1 MPNEPRYKIH
11 PTILQHARD
20 LRHPLTPAE
29 KKVWAGV
36 RNRRLGYKIRRQHP
50 IFRFIADFYCEE
62 TKLAIEIDGDSH
74 NDPEQAE
81 YDAART
87 AWLEAEG
94 YRVIRFTNRE
104 VHENIDG
111 VLEAIREAC
120 RPPIKVLAETKGATF
135 IAP

>member
-1 MPNEPRYKIH
+1 MPHEPRHKIH

-50 IFRFIADFYCEE
+50 IFRVIADFCCEE
-62 TKLAIEIDGDSH
+62 ARLVIEIDGD
-74 NDPEQAE
+74 
-81 YDAART
+81 
-87 AWLEAEG
+87 G

-104 VHENIDG
+104 VHENLGG
-111 VLEAIREAC
+111 VLEAIRASYGKNSN
-120 RPPIKVLAETKGATF
+120 PG
-135 IAP
+135 

>member
-1 MPNEPRYKIH
+1 MPHEPRHKIH

-50 IFRFIADFYCEE
+50 IFRFIADFCCEE
-62 TKLAIEIDGDSH
+62 AKLVIEIDGDSH
-74 NDPEQAE
+74 NDPDQAE
-81 YDAART
+81 YDAERT
-87 AWLEAEG
+87 VWLEANG

-104 VHENIDG
+104 VHENLDG
-111 VLEAIREAC
+111 VLEAIRASC
-120 RPPIKVLAETKGATF
+120 GKNSNPGCS
-135 IAP
+135 